1 MLRTPL
7 LAVLFK
13 ELVDHLRDRRSLLS
27 ALMFPI
33 FGPVSLALMMNLIAS
48 WADKDQPVE
57 LAVVEA
63 GRAPTLMSF
72 LERYGIDPKPA
83 PADYEAKIQDGTLD
97 AVLVIPEDFASRF
110 SEGRPAPLQ
119 LVYDQSRRSAGTQ
132 VERVQQVLQ
141 GYSGYVANLRLL
153 ARGVSPEL
161 AMPLQIEEV
170 DLATPEKLGA
180 MLLNMIPIFLVL
192 ATFVGGMNLA
202 IDVTAGE
209 RERGSLE
216 PLLVNPAPTNAIV
229 LGKWL
234 ATVTVSVLGVV
245 ITLVG
250 FFVALGRV
258 PLADLGVKASMG
270 VPEAVMILAAV
281 LPLTLFASSVQMV
294 VATYARSFKEA
305 QTWLS
310 LLLMIPMI
318 PGMVMSFVPFDGNT
332 LWRSIPV
339 MGQHLMIDAVMRGEG
354 GSLFGWLLSLAGVAV
369 PTVLC
374 VWASARLLRQE
385 RIIYGR

>member
-7 LAVLFK
+7 LAVLIK
-13 ELVDHLRDRRSLLS
+13 ELLDHLRDRRSLVS
-27 ALMFPI
+27 ALTFPI
-33 FGPVSLALMMNLIAS
+33 FGPVALALMMNLIAS
-48 WADKDQPVE
+48 WADKDQPVA

-63 GRAPTLMSF
+63 ERAPTLISF
-72 LERYGIDPKPA
+72 LARYGIDSKPA

-97 AVLVIPEDFASRF
+97 AVLVVPEDFASRF

-119 LVYDQSRRSAGTQ
+119 LVYDQSRRSAATQ
-132 VERVQQVLQ
+132 VNRVQQVLQ
-141 GYSGYVANLRLL
+141 VYSGYVANLRLL

-161 AMPLQIEEV
+161 AMPLQVEEI

-216 PLLVNPAPTNAIV
+216 PLLVNPAPTDAIV

-234 ATVTVSVLGVV
+234 ATVTASALGVV
-245 ITLVG
+245 ITLIG

-270 VPEAVMILAAV
+270 VPDAAVMLAAV
-281 LPLTLFASSVQMV
+281 LPLTLFASSVQML

-318 PGMVMSFVPFDGNT
+318 PGMVLSFVPFDADT
-332 LWRSIPV
+332 LLRAVPV
-339 MGQHLMIDAVMRGEG
+339 MGQHLMIDGVLRGEG
-354 GSLFGWLLSLAGVAV
+354 VSLVGWLLSLVGVGV

-374 VWASARLLRQE
+374 VIASARLLRQE